1 MKISVVTTLCNAV
14 NTLSDCLDSVAAQT
28 HTPREHIVIDGGSV
42 DGSLALLRQRGD
54 QLAVLVSEP
63 DDGIY
68 FGLNKG
74 LARATGEVVGL
85 LHADD
90 VYADHQVLARVAAAF
105 ADPAVQA
112 VYGDLQY
119 VARDNPQRIIR
130 HWQAGAYQ
138 PSRLRWGWMP
148 PHPTLFLRRALYQRH
163 GVFDTRYRI
172 AADYDLMLRMLSQLE
187 GPSGGHEQGQRRVV
201 YVPEVLVRM
210 RLGGKSNRNLKEVV
224 QKSREDYQI
233 LRRHGRGGPPGTGSL
248 VALSALV
255 WKNLS
260 KLPQFIRR

>member
-1 MKISVVTTLCNAV
+1 MST
-14 NTLSDCLDSVAAQT
+14 AAW
-28 HTPREHIVIDGGSV
+28 RCCGS
-42 DGSLALLRQRGD
+42 GGD

-63 DDGIY
+63 DEGIY

-90 VYADHQVLARVAAAF
+90 VYADHQVLARIAAAF

-138 PSRLRWGWMP
+138 PKPPPLGLDAATPHAVPAPCPLPAPRGVRYPLPHRRGLRPDAAHAEPAGGAVGW
-148 PHPTLFLRRALYQRH
+148 A
-163 GVFDTRYRI
+163 
-172 AADYDLMLRMLSQLE
+172 
-187 GPSGGHEQGQRRVV
+187 
-201 YVPEVLVRM
+201 
-210 RLGGKSNRNLKEVV
+210 
-224 QKSREDYQI
+224 
-233 LRRHGRGGPPGTGSL
+233 
-248 VALSALV
+248 
-255 WKNLS
+255 
-260 KLPQFIRR
+260 